1 MILKKVNNIFVLD
14 DIQEDELNIEMF
26 QTVEKCINILF
37 IDNTGRFYVKNV
49 LILFKNIDEDFSFE
63 IDDSISDNDCIRS
76 SVKFIFCKGDCEN
89 DEQRYKIILKIEP
102 NKIKEI
108 RSFMYGDRMSYPIN
122 KVKTYKD
129 VKDMIFKKVNNI
141 FVLDC
146 IPEDALNV
154 KLFQTVEDCIN
165 NIFIYNEGC
174 CFVKNVLRLFNLF
187 NEDFSFE
194 IDDSISDDDC
204 IHSFV
209 KFIFCKGD
217 CTNGEQRYKML
228 FQTET
233 KGD

>member
-14 DIQEDELNIEMF
+14 DIPEDTSNIKMF
-26 QTVEKCINILF
+26 HSVEYSINALF
-37 IDNTGRFYVKNV
+37 IDNIGYIYVKDI
-49 LILFKNIDEDFSFE
+49 LKLFKLFDEDLSFE
-63 IDDSISDNDCIRS
+63 LDDSISDNDCIRS